1 MLGKIKGQKL
11 YGGKHKTKIDP
22 KKKAQIYLAELLSL
36 LLKKKLYI

>member
-22 KKKAQIYLAELLSL
+22 KKKA
-36 LLKKKLYI
+36 